1 MNEIDT
7 VAKAAYSRGAQT
19 FSYYEEPWWRTYRFK
34 SGIFSDAPQS
44 TFSDPFPFFHFYR
57 FPINFPKFKF
67 FGFLFIFFFTVDPF
81 STALGH
87 SIASVLGW
95 VFPVNFYWLIT
106 VIITL
111 IMCIV
116 YMLTFDWVLR
126 VLYLLN
132 FTFFLSFTVCSSS
145 PRIAIVF

>member
-34 SGIFSDAPQS
+34 SGIFSDAPHFPIPFLFSIFIDFPS
-44 TFSDPFPFFHFYR
+44 TFRSSNFSNFY
-57 FPINFPKFKF
+57 
-67 FGFLFIFFFTVDPF
+67 LCFFFTVDPF

-116 YMLTFDWVLR
+116 YMLTFDCVLR